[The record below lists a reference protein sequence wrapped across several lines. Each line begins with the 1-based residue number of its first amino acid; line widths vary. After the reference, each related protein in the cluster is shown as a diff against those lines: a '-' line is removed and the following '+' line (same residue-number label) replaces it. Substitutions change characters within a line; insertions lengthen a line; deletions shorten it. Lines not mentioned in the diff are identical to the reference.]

1 MKGIFSCF
9 AESAKE
15 FTKLRSLV
23 ITALFIAISMII
35 EAFSIDLQFAKLN
48 FAFLAIAVI
57 GMLFGPCMGLVAGF
71 ACDIVGYLVHPTG
84 GFLPAYILV
93 AGLQGLIYGL
103 CLYHKMNGHSIQFRN
118 NTTGKEWDITLFLRA
133 VVARLLDVIV
143 IADNCT
149 DNTAEVARNAGAI
162 VYERFNK
169 VQVGK
174 GYALDYL
181 FNRIFEE
188 KGDHAY
194 DAFFVFDAD
203 NIVDPQFVR
212 EMNKMYDTG
221 EYSAL
226 TSYRNSQNFCA
237 NWISAGY
244 ALWFLREAQYLNN
257 ARMRLG
263 SSCAVSG
270 TGFLFSDTVL
280 RECGGWNFFLLTEDI
295 EFTIDNVVRG
305 HKVGYAAGAVLYD
318 EQPTSFA
325 QSWRQR
331 MRWSKGYLQVFCKYA
346 VQLFSGIAHGS
357 FSCYDMTMNIMP
369 AAVLTGVSLAVNVG
383 AAITNVTNGGSMAAL
398 GISVLQ
404 TVASLYMTL
413 FVLGMITTVTE
424 WRKIRCAAWKKVL
437 YTFTFPVFMLTYVPI
452 CIVSLFARVE
462 WKPILH
468 DKVMT
473 LEQIESSGLRA
484 S

>member
-1 MKGIFSCF
+1 MRTVETIN
-9 AESAKE
+9 A
-15 FTKLRSLV
+15 V
-23 ITALFIAISMII
+23 IMALFFICYSY
-35 EAFSIDLQFAKLN
+35 QFYYVAVALLRRKKFVGRN
-48 FAFLAIAVI
+48 EYHRIAVLIAARNEENVI
-57 GMLFGPCMGLVAGF
+57 G
-71 ACDIVGYLVHPTG
+71 
-84 GFLPAYILV
+84 
-93 AGLQGLIYGL
+93 Q
-103 CLYHKMNGHSIQFRN
+103 
-118 NTTGKEWDITLFLRA
+118 
-133 VVARLLDVIV
+133 LLDSIRAQSYPKDRVDV
-143 IADNCT
+143 FVGADNCT
-149 DNTAEVARNAGAI
+149 DDTAGVARAHGAT
-162 VYERFNK
+162 VFERFNTE
-169 VQVGK
+169 QVGK
-174 GYALDYL
+174 GYVLNEL
-181 FNRIFEE
+181 LRRI
-188 KGDHAY
+188 KRPGHKHY
-194 DAFFVFDAD
+194 DAYLVLDAD
-203 NIVDPQFVR
+203 NVLDPNFISEIEKVYSSGYDIV
-212 EMNKMYDTG
+212 TC
-221 EYSAL
+221 
-226 TSYRNSQNFCA
+226 YRNSKNYGD

-270 TGFLFSDTVL
+270 TGFLFSDMVL

-383 AAITNVTNGGSMAAL
+383 AAIMNVTNGGSMAAL

-413 FVLGMITTVTE
+413 FVLGVITTVTE

-452 CIVSLFARVE
+452 CIVSLFAKVE
-462 WKPILH
+462 WNPILH

>member
-1 MKGIFSCF
+1 MQ
-9 AESAKE
+9 
-15 FTKLRSLV
+15 TV
-23 ITALFIAISMII
+23 ITINAVIMALFFICYSY
-35 EAFSIDLQFAKLN
+35 QFYYVAVALLRRKK
-48 FAFLAIAVI
+48 FAGRNEYHRIAVLIAARNEENVI
-57 GMLFGPCMGLVAGF
+57 G
-71 ACDIVGYLVHPTG
+71 
-84 GFLPAYILV
+84 
-93 AGLQGLIYGL
+93 Q
-103 CLYHKMNGHSIQFRN
+103 
-118 NTTGKEWDITLFLRA
+118 
-133 VVARLLDVIV
+133 LLDSIRAQSYPMDRVDV
-143 IADNCT
+143 FVGADNCT
-149 DNTAEVARNAGAI
+149 DDTAGVARAHGAT
-162 VYERFNK
+162 VFERFNTE
-169 VQVGK
+169 QVGK
-174 GYALDYL
+174 GYVLNEL
-181 FNRIFEE
+181 LRRI
-188 KGDHAY
+188 KRPGHKHY
-194 DAFFVFDAD
+194 DAYLVLDAD
-203 NIVDPQFVR
+203 NVLDPNFISEIEKVYSSGYEIV
-212 EMNKMYDTG
+212 TC
-221 EYSAL
+221 
-226 TSYRNSQNFCA
+226 YRNSKNYGD

-369 AAVLTGVSLAVNVG
+369 AAVLTGVSRAVNVG
-383 AAITNVTNGGSMAAL
+383 AAITHVTNGGSLAAL

-413 FVLGMITTVTE
+413 FVLGVITTVTE

-452 CIVSLFARVE
+452 CIVSLFAKVE

>member
-1 MKGIFSCF
+1 MPGFPAVEETIMQ
-9 AESAKE
+9 
-15 FTKLRSLV
+15 TV
-23 ITALFIAISMII
+23 ITINAVIMALFFVCYSYQFFYVAVALLKRKKFIGRNENHRIAI
-35 EAFSIDLQFAKLN
+35 L
-48 FAFLAIAVI
+48 IAARNEENVI
-57 GMLFGPCMGLVAGF
+57 G
-71 ACDIVGYLVHPTG
+71 Y
-84 GFLPAYILV
+84 
-93 AGLQGLIYGL
+93 
-103 CLYHKMNGHSIQFRN
+103 
-118 NTTGKEWDITLFLRA
+118 
-133 VVARLLDVIV
+133 LLDSICAQTYPMDHVDV
-143 IADNCT
+143 YVGADNCT
-149 DNTAEVARNAGAI
+149 DDTARVAREHGAI
-162 VYERFNK
+162 VFERHDTLH
-169 VQVGK
+169 VGK
-174 GYALDYL
+174 GYVLNDML
-181 FNRIFEE
+181 RRIRRP
-188 KGDHAY
+188 GRRHY
-194 DAFFVFDAD
+194 DAYLVLDAD
-203 NIVDPQFVR
+203 NILDPNFLSEIEKV
-212 EMNKMYDTG
+212 
-221 EYSAL
+221 YSAGYEIV
-226 TSYRNSQNFCA
+226 TCYRNSKNYGD

-270 TGFLFSDTVL
+270 TGFLFSDGVL
-280 RECGGWNFFLLTEDI
+280 QRCGGWNFFLLTEDI
-295 EFTIDNVVRG
+295 EFTIDNVARG
-305 HKVGYAAGAVLYD
+305 EKVGYAGGAVLYD

-413 FVLGMITTVTE
+413 FVLGVITTVTE
-424 WRKIRCAAWKKVL
+424 WRKIRCAAWKKAL

>member
-1 MKGIFSCF
+1 MRTVETIN
-9 AESAKE
+9 A
-15 FTKLRSLV
+15 V
-23 ITALFIAISMII
+23 IMALFFICYSY
-35 EAFSIDLQFAKLN
+35 QFYYVAVALLRRKKFVGRN
-48 FAFLAIAVI
+48 EYHRIAVLIAARNEENVI
-57 GMLFGPCMGLVAGF
+57 G
-71 ACDIVGYLVHPTG
+71 
-84 GFLPAYILV
+84 
-93 AGLQGLIYGL
+93 Q
-103 CLYHKMNGHSIQFRN
+103 
-118 NTTGKEWDITLFLRA
+118 
-133 VVARLLDVIV
+133 LLDSIRAQSYPMDRVDV
-143 IADNCT
+143 FVGADNCT
-149 DNTAEVARNAGAI
+149 DDTAGVARAHGAT
-162 VYERFNK
+162 VFERFNTE
-169 VQVGK
+169 QVGK
-174 GYALDYL
+174 GYVLNEL
-181 FNRIFEE
+181 LRRI
-188 KGDHAY
+188 KRPGHKHY
-194 DAFFVFDAD
+194 DAYLVLDAD
-203 NIVDPQFVR
+203 NVLDPNFISEIEKVYSSGYEIV
-212 EMNKMYDTG
+212 TC
-221 EYSAL
+221 
-226 TSYRNSQNFCA
+226 YRNSKNYGD

-270 TGFLFSDTVL
+270 TGFLFSDMVL

-383 AAITNVTNGGSMAAL
+383 AAIMNVTNGGSMAAL

-413 FVLGMITTVTE
+413 FVLGVITTVTE

-452 CIVSLFARVE
+452 CIVSLFAKVE
-462 WKPILH
+462 WNPILH

-484 S
+484 L

>member
-1 MKGIFSCF
+1 MRTVETIN
-9 AESAKE
+9 A
-15 FTKLRSLV
+15 V
-23 ITALFIAISMII
+23 IMALFFICYSY
-35 EAFSIDLQFAKLN
+35 QFYYVAVALLRRKK
-48 FAFLAIAVI
+48 FAGRNEYHRIAVLIAARNEENVI
-57 GMLFGPCMGLVAGF
+57 G
-71 ACDIVGYLVHPTG
+71 
-84 GFLPAYILV
+84 
-93 AGLQGLIYGL
+93 Q
-103 CLYHKMNGHSIQFRN
+103 
-118 NTTGKEWDITLFLRA
+118 
-133 VVARLLDVIV
+133 LLDSIRAQSYPMDRVDIFV
-143 IADNCT
+143 GADNCT
-149 DNTAEVARNAGAI
+149 DDTAGVARAHGAT
-162 VYERFNK
+162 VFERFNTE
-169 VQVGK
+169 QVGK
-174 GYALDYL
+174 GYVLSEL
-181 FNRIFEE
+181 LRRI
-188 KGDHAY
+188 KRPGHRHY
-194 DAFFVFDAD
+194 DAYLVLDAD
-203 NIVDPQFVR
+203 NVLDPNFISEIEKVYSSGYEIV
-212 EMNKMYDTG
+212 TC
-221 EYSAL
+221 
-226 TSYRNSQNFCA
+226 YRNSKNYGD

-270 TGFLFSDTVL
+270 TGFLFSDEVL

-413 FVLGMITTVTE
+413 FVLGVITTVTE
-424 WRKIRCAAWKKVL
+424 WKNIRCAAWKKAL